1 MFHSLLGF
9 GGSLLSSSG
18 LLSFGCTARLVGM
31 MDSGFGLRVIIFTV
45 SVSAATILNVLQF
58 FIRPDLGVLL
68 QNGVPFGGLGFL
80 FIGIFA

>member
-1 MFHSLLGF
+1 M
-9 GGSLLSSSG
+9 
-18 LLSFGCTARLVGM
+18 V
-31 MDSGFGLRVIIFTV
+31 DSGFGLRVVIFTV